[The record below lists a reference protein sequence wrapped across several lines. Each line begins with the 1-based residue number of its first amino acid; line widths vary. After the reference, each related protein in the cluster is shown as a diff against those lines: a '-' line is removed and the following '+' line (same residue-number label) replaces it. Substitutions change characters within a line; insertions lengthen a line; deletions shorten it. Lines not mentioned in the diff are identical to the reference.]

1 MEIRTLPLEE
11 LRINNLEEKRYIEGH
26 AAVFDSWSETL
37 GGIFPFKEKV
47 RKGAFSQTIEKD
59 DIRAL
64 FNHDPNYV
72 LGRNKAGTL
81 ELKEDERGLY
91 VRIIPPDTQA
101 ARDLITSIER
111 GDINQMSFGFMVEE
125 EKWDTVDG
133 VDVRELRRVRLF
145 DVSPV
150 TFSLSLDRCGR
161 QGNGELRK
169 LQGRGKK
176 QRGNEEQSGGKG
188 SRKEKNRKFK
198 NKMEVSMNI
207 KNLMEMKAKR
217 EDARL
222 KAMAL
227 LDKAEAEERFLTDEE
242 QKELDG
248 YESEIRSWD
257 ESISRAEKILSL
269 EPEKQ
274 LKKARYSP
282 VNPENDEKKFRSFGE
297 QMTAVYRRT
306 RAVKLTAGFHEG
318 GLGIE

>member
-101 ARDLITSIER
+101 ARDIITSIER

-133 VDVRELRRVRLF
+133 IDVRELRKVKLF

-150 TFSLSLDRCGR
+150 TFPAYPSTDVGVRAMESYENYRAEVR
-161 QGNGELRK
+161 N
-169 LQGRGKK
+169 
-176 QRGNEEQSGGKG
+176 
-188 SRKEKNRKFK
+188 KE
-198 NKMEVSMNI
+198 
-207 KNLMEMKAKR
+207 EMKSRAAEKAAAKR
-217 EDARL
+217 KIESL
-222 KAMAL
+222 KT
-227 LDKAEAEERFLTDEE
+227 K
-242 QKELDG
+242 
-248 YESEIRSWD
+248 W
-257 ESISRAEKILSL
+257 
-269 EPEKQ
+269 
-274 LKKARYSP
+274 RY
-282 VNPENDEKKFRSFGE
+282 
-297 QMTAVYRRT
+297 
-306 RAVKLTAGFHEG
+306 L
-318 GLGIE
+318 

>member
-81 ELKEDERGLY
+81 ELKEDETGLY

-111 GDINQMSFGFMVEE
+111 GDINQMSFGFTVEE
-125 EKWDTVDG
+125 EKWDTVEG
-133 VDVRELRRVRLF
+133 IDVRELRKVKLF

-150 TFSLSLDRCGR
+150 TFPAYPSTDVGVRAMESYENYRAEVR
-161 QGNGELRK
+161 N
-169 LQGRGKK
+169 
-176 QRGNEEQSGGKG
+176 
-188 SRKEKNRKFK
+188 KE
-198 NKMEVSMNI
+198 
-207 KNLMEMKAKR
+207 EMKSKEAEKMAAKR
-217 EDARL
+217 KINNL
-222 KAMAL
+222 KT
-227 LDKAEAEERFLTDEE
+227 K
-242 QKELDG
+242 
-248 YESEIRSWD
+248 W
-257 ESISRAEKILSL
+257 
-269 EPEKQ
+269 
-274 LKKARYSP
+274 RY
-282 VNPENDEKKFRSFGE
+282 
-297 QMTAVYRRT
+297 
-306 RAVKLTAGFHEG
+306 L
-318 GLGIE
+318 

>member
-81 ELKEDERGLY
+81 ELKEDETGLY

-150 TFSLSLDRCGR
+150 TFPAYPSTDVGVRAMESYENYRAEVR
-161 QGNGELRK
+161 N
-169 LQGRGKK
+169 
-176 QRGNEEQSGGKG
+176 
-188 SRKEKNRKFK
+188 KE
-198 NKMEVSMNI
+198 
-207 KNLMEMKAKR
+207 EMKSRAAEKAAAKR
-217 EDARL
+217 KIESL
-222 KAMAL
+222 KT
-227 LDKAEAEERFLTDEE
+227 K
-242 QKELDG
+242 
-248 YESEIRSWD
+248 W
-257 ESISRAEKILSL
+257 
-269 EPEKQ
+269 
-274 LKKARYSP
+274 RY
-282 VNPENDEKKFRSFGE
+282 
-297 QMTAVYRRT
+297 
-306 RAVKLTAGFHEG
+306 L
-318 GLGIE
+318 

>member
-47 RKGAFSQTIEKD
+47 RKGAFSQTIKKD

-81 ELKEDERGLY
+81 ELKEDETGLY

-111 GDINQMSFGFMVEE
+111 GDINQMSFGFTVEE

-150 TFSLSLDRCGR
+150 TFPAYPSTDVGVRAMESYENYRAEVR
-161 QGNGELRK
+161 SKVERENK
-169 LQGRGKK
+169 AV
-176 QRGNEEQSGGKG
+176 
-188 SRKEKNRKFK
+188 EKAA
-198 NKMEVSMNI
+198 
-207 KNLMEMKAKR
+207 AKR
-217 EDARL
+217 KIESL
-222 KAMAL
+222 KT
-227 LDKAEAEERFLTDEE
+227 K
-242 QKELDG
+242 
-248 YESEIRSWD
+248 W
-257 ESISRAEKILSL
+257 
-269 EPEKQ
+269 
-274 LKKARYSP
+274 RY
-282 VNPENDEKKFRSFGE
+282 
-297 QMTAVYRRT
+297 
-306 RAVKLTAGFHEG
+306 L
-318 GLGIE
+318 

>member
-81 ELKEDERGLY
+81 ELKEDETGLY

-150 TFSLSLDRCGR
+150 TFPAYPSTDVGVRAMESYENYRAEVR
-161 QGNGELRK
+161 N
-169 LQGRGKK
+169 
-176 QRGNEEQSGGKG
+176 
-188 SRKEKNRKFK
+188 KE
-198 NKMEVSMNI
+198 
-207 KNLMEMKAKR
+207 EMKSKEAEKMAAKR
-217 EDARL
+217 KINNL
-222 KAMAL
+222 KT
-227 LDKAEAEERFLTDEE
+227 K
-242 QKELDG
+242 
-248 YESEIRSWD
+248 W
-257 ESISRAEKILSL
+257 
-269 EPEKQ
+269 
-274 LKKARYSP
+274 RY
-282 VNPENDEKKFRSFGE
+282 
-297 QMTAVYRRT
+297 
-306 RAVKLTAGFHEG
+306 L
-318 GLGIE
+318 